1 MSELIKHECGVA
13 QVRLK
18 KPLEYFAEKYG
29 TPLYGYYKLFLL
41 MEKQRNRGQD
51 GAGVAAI
58 KFDMPPGQPYMFR
71 ERSVKTNALDKIF
84 KDTIKQ
90 YQKLQR
96 DGDILAD
103 YVPSI
108 KAKYDFC
115 AEYYMGHLRYGT
127 SGGYS
132 LSVCHPFFRRSSW
145 PTKNLMLAGNFNM
158 TNTEELNEGLIAMG
172 QHPIFATDTQALLE
186 KVGFHLD
193 EAHDNLY
200 RYLRD
205 EGHEAGEIS
214 ERILKEIDLVKVFR
228 KAAESWDGGYT
239 LIGAIGNGDNFI
251 LRDPR
256 GIRPAF
262 YFDDDEVF
270 AAASERAPLMT
281 IFNKSIEDIHEVP
294 PGHIIV
300 VKKSGETICEE
311 FTTPVPVA
319 DRVQCS
325 FERIYFSRGN
335 DADIYKERKAL
346 GAQLSNQVLTE
357 IDNDL
362 ENSVISFIPNTSEVG
377 YFGFLEQLRLER
389 RSRVKQE
396 ILDAQDKGELT
407 DDLLDDLVMRNWP
420 RGEKIAHKDQ
430 KLRTFISSEDS
441 RNEMASHVYDVTY
454 GIVEP
459 KDNLVCIDDS
469 IVRGTTLRKS
479 ILKILSSLNPKKIV
493 IASTAPQ
500 IRYPDCYGIDMSE
513 LGKFIAFEA
522 TTALLKEWGKADTLA
537 SVYRK
542 CMECLNSEEPCQI
555 NYVKE
560 VYAPFTDEQISRK
573 ISEIVYPKEMGWDG
587 EVVVIYQTVEG
598 LRKALPDHRGD
609 WYFTGNYPTPGGYR
623 VVNQAFV
630 NYYEKSTGRSY

>member
-58 KFDMPPGQPYMFR
+58 KFDMPAGEPYMFR
-71 ERSVKTNALDKIF
+71 ERSVKTNALDRIF
-84 KDTIKQ
+84 KDTLKQ
-90 YQKLQR
+90 YEKLQR
-96 DGDILAD
+96 NGDILPD

-108 KAKYDFC
+108 KSKYDFC

-158 TNTEELNEGLIAMG
+158 TNTKELNESLIAMG

-186 KVGFHLD
+186 KVGYHLD

-205 EGHEAGEIS
+205 EGHDAREIS
-214 ERILKEIDLVKVFR
+214 ERILGEIDLVKVFC
-228 KAAESWDGGYT
+228 KASKSWDGGYA

-251 LRDPR
+251 LRDPL
-256 GIRPAF
+256 GIRPVF
-262 YFDDDEVF
+262 YFEDDEVF
-270 AAASERAPLMT
+270 ASASERAPLMT
-281 IFNKSIEDIHEVP
+281 IFNKQIEDIEEVP

-300 VKKSGETICEE
+300 VKRSGELINEQFKE
-311 FTTPVPVA
+311 PNPE
-319 DRVQCS
+319 RKQCS

-346 GAQLSNQVLTE
+346 GAQLSEQVLKE
-357 IDNDL
+357 VGHDL
-362 ENSVISFIPNTSEVG
+362 ENTVVSFIPNTSEIG
-377 YFGFLEQLRLER
+377 YFGFLEKLRVDR
-389 RSRVKQE
+389 RNQVKDA
-396 ILDAQDKGELT
+396 ILDAQEKGELSEE
-407 DDLLDDLVMRNWP
+407 LLDDLIMKNWP

-430 KLRTFISSEDS
+430 KLRTFISTENS
-441 RNEMASHVYDVTY
+441 RNEMATHVYDVTY
-454 GIVEP
+454 GIIQ
-459 KDNLVCIDDS
+459 KTDNLVCIDDS

-479 ILKILSSLNPKKIV
+479 ILKILSSLNPKKII

-522 TTALLKEWGKADTLA
+522 AIALLHEVGKRDTLLE
-537 SVYRK
+537 VYRK
-542 CMECLNSEEPCQI
+542 CIDCLNSEESCGI

-560 VYAPFTDEQISRK
+560 IYAPFTAEQISKK
-573 ISEIVYPKEMGWDG
+573 IAEIVYPQDRGWSG
-587 EVVVIYQTVEG
+587 EVSVVYQSIEG

-609 WYFTGNYPTPGGYR
+609 WYFTGDYPTQGGYR

-630 NYYEKSTGRSY
+630 NYYKKSTGRSY

>member
-58 KFDMPPGQPYMFR
+58 KFDMPAGEPYMFR
-71 ERSVKTNALDKIF
+71 ERSVKTNALDRIF
-84 KDTIKQ
+84 KDTLKQ

-96 DGDILAD
+96 NGDILPD

-108 KAKYDFC
+108 KSKYDFC

-158 TNTEELNEGLIAMG
+158 TNTKELNESLIAMG

-186 KVGFHLD
+186 KVGYHLD

-205 EGHEAGEIS
+205 EGHDAREIS
-214 ERILKEIDLVKVFR
+214 ERILGEIDLVKVFR
-228 KAAESWDGGYT
+228 KASKSWDGGYA

-251 LRDPR
+251 LRDPL
-256 GIRPAF
+256 GIRPVF
-262 YFDDDEVF
+262 YFEDDEVF
-270 AAASERAPLMT
+270 ASASERAPLMT
-281 IFNKSIEDIHEVP
+281 IFNKQIEDIEEVP

-300 VKKSGETICEE
+300 VKRSGELINEQFKKPNPE
-311 FTTPVPVA
+311 
-319 DRVQCS
+319 RKQCS

-346 GAQLSNQVLTE
+346 GAQLSEQVLKE
-357 IDNDL
+357 VGHDL
-362 ENSVISFIPNTSEVG
+362 ENTVVSFIPNTSEIG
-377 YFGFLEQLRLER
+377 YFGFLEKLRVDR
-389 RSRVKQE
+389 RNQVKDA
-396 ILDAQDKGELT
+396 ILDAQEKGELSEE
-407 DDLLDDLVMRNWP
+407 LLDDLIMKNWP

-430 KLRTFISSEDS
+430 KLRTFISTENS
-441 RNEMASHVYDVTY
+441 RNEMATHVYDVTY
-454 GIVEP
+454 GIVQ
-459 KDNLVCIDDS
+459 KTDNLVCIDDS

-479 ILKILSSLNPKKIV
+479 ILKILSSLNPKKII

-522 TTALLKEWGKADTLA
+522 AIALLHEVGKRDTL
-537 SVYRK
+537 SEVYRK
-542 CMECLNSEEPCQI
+542 CIDCLNSEESCGI

-560 VYAPFTDEQISRK
+560 IYAPFTAEQISKK
-573 ISEIVYPKEMGWDG
+573 IAEIVYPQDRGWNG
-587 EVVVIYQTVEG
+587 EVSVVYQSIEG

-609 WYFTGNYPTPGGYR
+609 WYFTGDYPTQGGYR

-630 NYYEKSTGRSY
+630 NYYKKSTGRSY

>member
-58 KFDMPPGQPYMFR
+58 KFDMPAGEPYMFR
-71 ERSVKTNALDKIF
+71 ERSVKTNALDRIF
-84 KDTIKQ
+84 KDTLKQ

-96 DGDILAD
+96 NGDILPD

-108 KAKYDFC
+108 KSKYDFC

-158 TNTEELNEGLIAMG
+158 TNTKELNESLIAMG

-186 KVGFHLD
+186 KVGYHLD

-205 EGHEAGEIS
+205 EGHDAREIS
-214 ERILKEIDLVKVFR
+214 ERILGEIDLVKVFR
-228 KAAESWDGGYT
+228 KASKSWDGGYA

-251 LRDPR
+251 LRDPL
-256 GIRPAF
+256 GIRPVF
-262 YFDDDEVF
+262 YFEDDEVF
-270 AAASERAPLMT
+270 ASASERAPLMT
-281 IFNKSIEDIHEVP
+281 IFNKQIEDIEEVP

-300 VKKSGETICEE
+300 VKRSGELINEQFKKPNPE
-311 FTTPVPVA
+311 
-319 DRVQCS
+319 RKQCS

-346 GAQLSNQVLTE
+346 GAQLSEQVLQE
-357 IDNDL
+357 VGHDL
-362 ENSVISFIPNTSEVG
+362 ENTVVSFIPNTSEIG
-377 YFGFLEQLRLER
+377 YFGFLEKLRVDR
-389 RSRVKQE
+389 RNQVKDA
-396 ILDAQDKGELT
+396 ILDAQEKGELSEE
-407 DDLLDDLVMRNWP
+407 LLDDIIMKNWP

-430 KLRTFISSEDS
+430 KLRTFISTENS
-441 RNEMASHVYDVTY
+441 RNEMATHVYDVTY
-454 GIVEP
+454 GIVQ
-459 KDNLVCIDDS
+459 KTDNLVCIDDS

-479 ILKILSSLNPKKIV
+479 ILKILSSLNPKKII

-522 TTALLKEWGKADTLA
+522 AIALLNEVGKRDTL
-537 SVYRK
+537 SEVYRK
-542 CMECLNSEEPCQI
+542 CVDCLNSEESCGI
-555 NYVKE
+555 NHDKE
-560 VYAPFTDEQISRK
+560 IYAPFTAEQISKK
-573 ISEIVYPKEMGWDG
+573 IAEIVYPKDRGWNG
-587 EVVVIYQTVEG
+587 EVSVVYQSIEG

-609 WYFTGNYPTPGGYR
+609 WYFTGDYPTRGGYR

-630 NYYEKSTGRSY
+630 NFYKKSTGRSY

>member
-58 KFDMPPGQPYMFR
+58 KFDMPAGEPYMFR
-71 ERSVKTNALDKIF
+71 ERSVKTNALDRIF
-84 KDTIKQ
+84 KDTLKQ
-90 YQKLQR
+90 YHKLQR
-96 DGDILAD
+96 DGDILPD

-108 KAKYDFC
+108 KSKYDFC

-158 TNTEELNEGLIAMG
+158 TNTKELNESLISMG

-186 KVGFHLD
+186 KVGYHLD

-205 EGHEAGEIS
+205 EGHDAREIS
-214 ERILKEIDLVKVFR
+214 ERILGEIDLVKVFC
-228 KAAESWDGGYT
+228 KASKSWDGGYA

-251 LRDPR
+251 LRDPL
-256 GIRPAF
+256 GIRPVF
-262 YFDDDEVF
+262 YFEDDEVF
-270 AAASERAPLMT
+270 ASASERAPLMT
-281 IFNKSIEDIHEVP
+281 IFNKQIEDIEEVP

-300 VKKSGETICEE
+300 VKRSGELINEQFKE
-311 FTTPVPVA
+311 PNPE
-319 DRVQCS
+319 RKQCS

-346 GAQLSNQVLTE
+346 GAQLSEQVLKE
-357 IDNDL
+357 VGHDL
-362 ENSVISFIPNTSEVG
+362 ENTVVSFIPNTSEIG
-377 YFGFLEQLRLER
+377 YFGFLEKLRVDR
-389 RSRVKQE
+389 RNQVKDA
-396 ILDAQDKGELT
+396 ILDAQEKGELSEE
-407 DDLLDDLVMRNWP
+407 LLDALIMKNWP

-430 KLRTFISSEDS
+430 KLRTFISTENS
-441 RNEMASHVYDVTY
+441 RNEMATHVYDVTY
-454 GIVEP
+454 GIVQ
-459 KDNLVCIDDS
+459 KTDNLVCIDDS

-479 ILKILSSLNPKKIV
+479 ILKILSSLNPKKII

-522 TTALLKEWGKADTLA
+522 AIALLNEVGKRDTLLE
-537 SVYRK
+537 VYRK
-542 CMECLNSEEPCQI
+542 CIDCLKSEDSCGI

-560 VYAPFTDEQISRK
+560 IYAPFTAEQISKK
-573 ISEIVYPKEMGWDG
+573 IAEIVYPRDRGWNG
-587 EVVVIYQTVEG
+587 EVSVVYQSIEG

-609 WYFTGNYPTPGGYR
+609 WYFTGDYPTQGGYR

-630 NYYEKSTGRSY
+630 NYYKKSTGRSY

>member
-58 KFDMPPGQPYMFR
+58 KFDMPAGEPYMFR
-71 ERSVKTNALDKIF
+71 ERSVKTNALDRIF
-84 KDTIKQ
+84 KDTLKQ
-90 YQKLQR
+90 YEKLQR
-96 DGDILAD
+96 NGDILPD

-108 KAKYDFC
+108 KSKYDFC

-158 TNTEELNEGLIAMG
+158 TNTKELNESLIAMG

-186 KVGFHLD
+186 KVGYHLD

-205 EGHEAGEIS
+205 EGHDAREIS
-214 ERILKEIDLVKVFR
+214 ERILGEIDLVKVFC
-228 KAAESWDGGYT
+228 KASKSWDGGYA

-251 LRDPR
+251 LRDPL
-256 GIRPAF
+256 GIRPVF
-262 YFDDDEVF
+262 YFEDDEVF
-270 AAASERAPLMT
+270 ASASERAPLMT
-281 IFNKSIEDIHEVP
+281 IFNKQIEDIEEVP

-300 VKKSGETICEE
+300 VKRSGELINEQFKE
-311 FTTPVPVA
+311 PNPE
-319 DRVQCS
+319 RKQCS

-346 GAQLSNQVLTE
+346 GAQLSEQVLKE
-357 IDNDL
+357 VGHDL
-362 ENSVISFIPNTSEVG
+362 ENTVVSFIPNTSEIG
-377 YFGFLEQLRLER
+377 YFGFLEKLRVDR
-389 RSRVKQE
+389 RNQVKDA
-396 ILDAQDKGELT
+396 IIDAQEKGELSEE
-407 DDLLDDLVMRNWP
+407 LLDDLIMKNWP

-430 KLRTFISSEDS
+430 KLRTFISTENS
-441 RNEMASHVYDVTY
+441 RNEMATHVYDVTY
-454 GIVEP
+454 GIVQ
-459 KDNLVCIDDS
+459 KTDNLVCIDDS

-479 ILKILSSLNPKKIV
+479 ILKILSSLNPKKII

-522 TTALLKEWGKADTLA
+522 AIALLHEVGKRDTLLE
-537 SVYRK
+537 VYRK
-542 CMECLNSEEPCQI
+542 CIDCLNSEESCRI

-560 VYAPFTDEQISRK
+560 IYAPFTAEQISKK
-573 ISEIVYPKEMGWDG
+573 IAEIVYPQDRGWSG
-587 EVVVIYQTVEG
+587 EVVVVYQSIEG

-609 WYFTGNYPTPGGYR
+609 WYFTGDYPTQGGYR

-630 NYYEKSTGRSY
+630 NYYKKSTGRSY

>member
-58 KFDMPPGQPYMFR
+58 KFDMPAGEPYMFR
-71 ERSVKTNALDKIF
+71 ERSVKTNALDRIF
-84 KDTIKQ
+84 KDTLKQ

-96 DGDILAD
+96 NGDILPD

-108 KAKYDFC
+108 KSKYDFC

-158 TNTEELNEGLIAMG
+158 TNTKELNESLIAMG

-186 KVGFHLD
+186 KVGYHLD

-205 EGHEAGEIS
+205 EGHDAHEIS
-214 ERILKEIDLVKVFR
+214 ERILGEIDLVKVFC
-228 KAAESWDGGYT
+228 KASKSWDGGYA

-251 LRDPR
+251 LRDPL
-256 GIRPAF
+256 GIRPVF
-262 YFDDDEVF
+262 YFEDDEVF
-270 AAASERAPLMT
+270 ASASERAPLMT
-281 IFNKSIEDIHEVP
+281 IFNKQIEDIEEVP

-300 VKKSGETICEE
+300 VKRSGELINEQFKE
-311 FTTPVPVA
+311 PNPE
-319 DRVQCS
+319 RKQCS

-346 GAQLSNQVLTE
+346 GAQLSEQVLKE
-357 IDNDL
+357 VGHDL
-362 ENSVISFIPNTSEVG
+362 ENTVVSFIPNTSEIG
-377 YFGFLEQLRLER
+377 YFGFLEKLRVDR
-389 RSRVKQE
+389 RNQVKDA
-396 ILDAQDKGELT
+396 ILDAQEKGELS
-407 DDLLDDLVMRNWP
+407 DELLDDLIMKNWP

-430 KLRTFISSEDS
+430 KLRTFISTENS
-441 RNEMASHVYDVTY
+441 RNEMATHVYDVTY
-454 GIVEP
+454 GIIQ
-459 KDNLVCIDDS
+459 KTDNLVCIDDS

-479 ILKILSSLNPKKIV
+479 ILKILSSLNPKKII

-522 TTALLKEWGKADTLA
+522 AIALLHEVGKRDTLLE
-537 SVYRK
+537 VYRK
-542 CMECLNSEEPCQI
+542 CIDCLNSEESCGI

-560 VYAPFTDEQISRK
+560 IYAPFTAEQISKK
-573 ISEIVYPKEMGWDG
+573 IAEIVYPQDCGWNG
-587 EVVVIYQTVEG
+587 EVSVVYQSIEG

-609 WYFTGNYPTPGGYR
+609 WYFSGDYPTQGGYR

-630 NYYEKSTGRSY
+630 NYYKKSTGRSY

>member
-58 KFDMPPGQPYMFR
+58 KFDMPAGEPYMFR
-71 ERSVKTNALDKIF
+71 ERSVKTNALDRIF
-84 KDTIKQ
+84 KDTLKQ

-96 DGDILAD
+96 NGDILPD

-158 TNTEELNEGLIAMG
+158 TNTKELNEGLIAMG

-186 KVGFHLD
+186 KVGYHLD

-205 EGHEAGEIS
+205 EGHEASEIS
-214 ERILKEIDLVKVFR
+214 ERILEEIDLVKVFR
-228 KAAESWDGGYT
+228 KASKSWDGGYA

-251 LRDPR
+251 LRDPL
-256 GIRPAF
+256 GIRPVF
-262 YFDDDEVF
+262 YFEDDEVF
-270 AAASERAPLMT
+270 ASASERAPLMT
-281 IFNKSIEDIHEVP
+281 IFDKQIENIKEVP

-300 VKKSGETICEE
+300 VKRNGELILEQFKEPATE
-311 FTTPVPVA
+311 
-319 DRVQCS
+319 RKQCS

-346 GAQLSNQVLTE
+346 GAQLSEQVLKE
-357 IDNDL
+357 IGNDL
-362 ENSVISFIPNTSEVG
+362 ENTVVSFIPNTSEIG
-377 YFGFLEQLRLER
+377 YFGFLEKLRVDR
-389 RSRVKQE
+389 RNQVKDA
-396 ILDAQDKGELT
+396 ILDAQEKGELSEE
-407 DDLLDDLVMRNWP
+407 LLDDLIIKNWP

-430 KLRTFISSEDS
+430 KLRTFISTENS
-441 RNEMASHVYDVTY
+441 RNEMATHVYDVTY
-454 GIVEP
+454 GIVE
-459 KDNLVCIDDS
+459 KTDNLVCIDDS

-479 ILKILSSLNPKKIV
+479 ILKILSSLNPKKII

-522 TTALLKEWGKADTLA
+522 AIALLNEVGKRETL
-537 SVYRK
+537 SEVYRK
-542 CMECLNSEEPCQI
+542 CIDCLNSEESCGI

-560 VYAPFTDEQISRK
+560 IYAPFTAEQISKK
-573 ISEIVYPKEMGWDG
+573 ISEIVYPKDRGWDG
-587 EVVVIYQTVEG
+587 EVSIVYQSIEG

-609 WYFTGNYPTPGGYR
+609 WYFTGDYPTQGGYR

-630 NYYEKSTGRSY
+630 NYYKKSTGRSY

>member
-1 MSELIKHECGVA
+1 
-13 QVRLK
+13 
-18 KPLEYFAEKYG
+18 
-29 TPLYGYYKLFLL
+29 

-58 KFDMPPGQPYMFR
+58 KFDMPAGEPYMFR
-71 ERSVKTNALDKIF
+71 ERSVKTNALDRIF
-84 KDTIKQ
+84 KDTLKQ

-96 DGDILAD
+96 NGEILPD

-108 KAKYDFC
+108 KSKYDFC

-158 TNTEELNEGLIAMG
+158 TNTKELNESLISMG

-186 KVGFHLD
+186 KVGYHLD

-205 EGHEAGEIS
+205 EGHDAREIS
-214 ERILKEIDLVKVFR
+214 ERILGEIDLVKVFC
-228 KAAESWDGGYT
+228 KASKSWDGGYA

-251 LRDPR
+251 LRDPL
-256 GIRPAF
+256 GIRPVF
-262 YFDDDEVF
+262 YFEDDEVF
-270 AAASERAPLMT
+270 ASASERAPLMT
-281 IFNKSIEDIHEVP
+281 IFNKQIEDIEEVP

-300 VKKSGETICEE
+300 VKRSGELINEQFKE
-311 FTTPVPVA
+311 PNPE
-319 DRVQCS
+319 RKQCS

-346 GAQLSNQVLTE
+346 GAQLSEQVLKE
-357 IDNDL
+357 VGHDL
-362 ENSVISFIPNTSEVG
+362 ENTVVSFIPNTSEIG
-377 YFGFLEQLRLER
+377 YFGFLEKLRVDR
-389 RSRVKQE
+389 RNQVKDA
-396 ILDAQDKGELT
+396 ILDAQEKGELSEE
-407 DDLLDDLVMRNWP
+407 LLDDLIMKNWP

-430 KLRTFISSEDS
+430 KLRTFISTENS
-441 RNEMASHVYDVTY
+441 RNEMAAHVYDVTY
-454 GIVEP
+454 GIVQ
-459 KDNLVCIDDS
+459 KADNLVCIDDS

-479 ILKILSSLNPKKIV
+479 ILKILSSLNPKKII

-522 TTALLKEWGKADTLA
+522 AIALLHEVGKRDTLLE
-537 SVYRK
+537 VYRK
-542 CMECLNSEEPCQI
+542 CIDCLKSEDSCGI

-560 VYAPFTDEQISRK
+560 IYAPFTAEQISKK
-573 ISEIVYPKEMGWDG
+573 IAEIVYPRDRGWNG
-587 EVVVIYQTVEG
+587 EVSVVYQSIEG

-609 WYFTGNYPTPGGYR
+609 WYFTGDYPTQGGYR

-630 NYYEKSTGRSY
+630 NYYKKSTGRSY

>member
-58 KFDMPPGQPYMFR
+58 KFDMPAGEPYMFR
-71 ERSVKTNALDKIF
+71 ERSVKSNALDRIF
-84 KDTIKQ
+84 KDTLKQ

-96 DGDILAD
+96 NGDILPD

-158 TNTEELNEGLIAMG
+158 TNTTELNESLIAMG

-186 KVGFHLD
+186 KVGYHLD

-205 EGHEAGEIS
+205 EGHEASEIS
-214 ERILKEIDLVKVFR
+214 ERILEEIDLVKVFR
-228 KAAESWDGGYT
+228 KAAESWDGGYA

-251 LRDPR
+251 LRDPL
-256 GIRPAF
+256 GIRPVF
-262 YFDDDEVF
+262 YFEDDEVF
-270 AAASERAPLMT
+270 ASASERAPLMT
-281 IFNKSIEDIHEVP
+281 IFNKQIEDIKEVP

-300 VKKSGETICEE
+300 IKKSGKLICEQFRE
-311 FTTPVPVA
+311 PAPE
-319 DRVQCS
+319 RKQCS

-346 GAQLSNQVLTE
+346 GAQLSEQVLKE
-357 IDNDL
+357 VGHDL
-362 ENSVISFIPNTSEVG
+362 ENTVVSFIPNTSEIG
-377 YFGFLEQLRLER
+377 YFGFLEKLRIDRRNQVKEAILEA
-389 RSRVKQE
+389 QE
-396 ILDAQDKGELT
+396 NGELSEE
-407 DDLLDDLVMRNWP
+407 LLDDLIMKNWP

-430 KLRTFISSEDS
+430 KLRTFISTENS
-441 RNEMASHVYDVTY
+441 RNEMATHVYDVTY
-454 GIVEP
+454 GIVQP
-459 KDNLVCIDDS
+459 ADNLVCIDDS

-479 ILKILSSLNPKKIV
+479 ILKILSSLNPKKII

-522 TTALLKEWGKADTLA
+522 AIALLKDVGKHDTLA
-537 SVYRK
+537 EVYRK
-542 CMECLNSEEPCQI
+542 CVDCLNSEESCGI

-560 VYAPFTDEQISRK
+560 IYAPFTAEQISRK
-573 ISEIVYPKEMGWDG
+573 ISEIVYPKDRGWEG
-587 EVVVIYQTVEG
+587 EVSVVYQTIEG
-598 LRKALPDHRGD
+598 LRKALPDHQGD
-609 WYFTGNYPTPGGYR
+609 WYFTGDYPTQGGYR

-630 NYYEKSTGRSY
+630 NYYKKSTGRSY

>member
-58 KFDMPPGQPYMFR
+58 KFDMPAGEPYMFR
-71 ERSVKTNALDKIF
+71 ERSVKTNALDRIF
-84 KDTIKQ
+84 KDTLKQ
-90 YQKLQR
+90 YEKLQR
-96 DGDILAD
+96 NGDILPD

-108 KAKYDFC
+108 KSKYDFC

-158 TNTEELNEGLIAMG
+158 TNTKELNESLIAMG

-186 KVGFHLD
+186 KVGYHLD

-205 EGHEAGEIS
+205 EGHDAREIS
-214 ERILKEIDLVKVFR
+214 ERILGEIDLVKVFC
-228 KAAESWDGGYT
+228 KASKSWDGGYA

-251 LRDPR
+251 LRDPL
-256 GIRPAF
+256 GIRPVF
-262 YFDDDEVF
+262 YFEDDEVF
-270 AAASERAPLMT
+270 ASASERAPLMT
-281 IFNKSIEDIHEVP
+281 IFNKQIEDIEEVP

-300 VKKSGETICEE
+300 VKRSGELINEQFKE
-311 FTTPVPVA
+311 PNPE
-319 DRVQCS
+319 RKQCS

-346 GAQLSNQVLTE
+346 GAQLSEQVLKE
-357 IDNDL
+357 VGHDL
-362 ENSVISFIPNTSEVG
+362 ENTVVSFIPNTSEIG
-377 YFGFLEQLRLER
+377 YFGFLEKLRVDR
-389 RSRVKQE
+389 RNQVKDA
-396 ILDAQDKGELT
+396 ILDAQEKGELSEE
-407 DDLLDDLVMRNWP
+407 LLDDLIMKNWP

-430 KLRTFISSEDS
+430 KLRTFISTENS
-441 RNEMASHVYDVTY
+441 RNEMAAHVYDVTY
-454 GIVEP
+454 GIVQ
-459 KDNLVCIDDS
+459 KADNLVCIDDS

-479 ILKILSSLNPKKIV
+479 ILKILSSLNPKKII

-522 TTALLKEWGKADTLA
+522 AIALLHEVGKRETLLE
-537 SVYRK
+537 VYRK
-542 CMECLNSEEPCQI
+542 CIDCLKSEDSCEI

-560 VYAPFTDEQISRK
+560 IYAPFTAEQISKK
-573 ISEIVYPKEMGWDG
+573 IAEIVYPRDRGWNG
-587 EVVVIYQTVEG
+587 EVSVVYQSIEG

-609 WYFTGNYPTPGGYR
+609 WYFTGDYPTQGGYR

-630 NYYEKSTGRSY
+630 NYYKKSTGRSY

>member
-58 KFDMPPGQPYMFR
+58 KFDMPAGEPYMFR
-71 ERSVKTNALDKIF
+71 ERSVKTNALDRIF
-84 KDTIKQ
+84 KDTLKQ
-90 YQKLQR
+90 YHKLQR
-96 DGDILAD
+96 DGDILPD

-108 KAKYDFC
+108 KSKYDFC

-158 TNTEELNEGLIAMG
+158 TNTKELNESLISMG

-186 KVGFHLD
+186 KVGYHLD

-205 EGHEAGEIS
+205 EGHDAREIS
-214 ERILKEIDLVKVFR
+214 ERILGEIDLVKVFC
-228 KAAESWDGGYT
+228 KASKSWDGGYA

-251 LRDPR
+251 LRDPL
-256 GIRPAF
+256 GIRPVF
-262 YFDDDEVF
+262 YFEDDEVF
-270 AAASERAPLMT
+270 ASASERAPLMT
-281 IFNKSIEDIHEVP
+281 IFNKQIEDIKEVP

-300 VKKSGETICEE
+300 VKRSGELINEQFKE
-311 FTTPVPVA
+311 PNP
-319 DRVQCS
+319 DRKQCS

-346 GAQLSNQVLTE
+346 GAQLSEQVLKE
-357 IDNDL
+357 VGHDL
-362 ENSVISFIPNTSEVG
+362 ENTVVSFIPNTSEIG
-377 YFGFLEQLRLER
+377 YFGFLEKLRVDR
-389 RSRVKQE
+389 RNQVKDA
-396 ILDAQDKGELT
+396 ILDAQEKGELSEE
-407 DDLLDDLVMRNWP
+407 LLDDLIMKNWP

-430 KLRTFISSEDS
+430 KLRTFISTENS
-441 RNEMASHVYDVTY
+441 RNEMAAHVYDVTY
-454 GIVEP
+454 GIVQ
-459 KDNLVCIDDS
+459 KADNLVCIDDS

-479 ILKILSSLNPKKIV
+479 ILKILSSLNPKKII

-522 TTALLKEWGKADTLA
+522 AIALLNEVGKRDTLLE
-537 SVYRK
+537 VYRK
-542 CMECLNSEEPCQI
+542 CIDCLKSEDSCGI

-560 VYAPFTDEQISRK
+560 IYAPFTAEQISKK
-573 ISEIVYPKEMGWDG
+573 IAEIVYPRDRGWNG
-587 EVVVIYQTVEG
+587 EVSVVYQSIEG

-609 WYFTGNYPTPGGYR
+609 WYFTGDYPTQGGYR

-630 NYYEKSTGRSY
+630 NYYKKSTGRSY

>member
-58 KFDMPPGQPYMFR
+58 KFDMPAGEPYMFR
-71 ERSVKTNALDKIF
+71 ERSVKTNALDRIF
-84 KDTIKQ
+84 KDTLKQ
-90 YQKLQR
+90 YEKLQR
-96 DGDILAD
+96 NGDILPD

-108 KAKYDFC
+108 KSKYDFC

-158 TNTEELNEGLIAMG
+158 TNTKELNESLISMG

-186 KVGFHLD
+186 KVGYHLD

-205 EGHEAGEIS
+205 EGHDAREIS
-214 ERILKEIDLVKVFR
+214 ERILGEIDLVKVFC
-228 KAAESWDGGYT
+228 KASKSWDGGYA

-251 LRDPR
+251 LRDPL
-256 GIRPAF
+256 GIRPVF
-262 YFDDDEVF
+262 YFEDDEVF
-270 AAASERAPLMT
+270 ASASERAPLMT
-281 IFNKSIEDIHEVP
+281 IFNKQIEDIEEVP

-300 VKKSGETICEE
+300 VKRSGELINEQFKE
-311 FTTPVPVA
+311 PNPE
-319 DRVQCS
+319 RKQCS

-346 GAQLSNQVLTE
+346 GAQLSEQVLKE
-357 IDNDL
+357 VGHDL
-362 ENSVISFIPNTSEVG
+362 ENTVVSFIPNTSEIG
-377 YFGFLEQLRLER
+377 YFGFLEKLRVDR
-389 RSRVKQE
+389 RNQVKDA
-396 ILDAQDKGELT
+396 ILDAQEKGELSEE
-407 DDLLDDLVMRNWP
+407 LLDALIMKNWP

-430 KLRTFISSEDS
+430 KLRTFISTENS
-441 RNEMASHVYDVTY
+441 RNEMAAHVYDVTY
-454 GIVEP
+454 GIVQ
-459 KDNLVCIDDS
+459 KTDNLVCIDDS

-479 ILKILSSLNPKKIV
+479 ILKILSSLNPKKII

-522 TTALLKEWGKADTLA
+522 AIALLHEVGKRDTLLE
-537 SVYRK
+537 VYRK
-542 CMECLNSEEPCQI
+542 CIDCLNSEESCRI

-560 VYAPFTDEQISRK
+560 IYAPFTAEEISKK
-573 ISEIVYPKEMGWDG
+573 IAEIVYPQDRGWSG
-587 EVVVIYQTVEG
+587 EVSVVYQSIEG

-609 WYFTGNYPTPGGYR
+609 WYFSGDYPTQGGYR

-630 NYYEKSTGRSY
+630 NYYKKSTGRSY

>member
-58 KFDMPPGQPYMFR
+58 KFDMPAGEPYMFR
-71 ERSVKTNALDKIF
+71 ERSVKTNALDRIF
-84 KDTIKQ
+84 KDTLKQ
-90 YQKLQR
+90 YHKLQR
-96 DGDILAD
+96 DGDILPD

-108 KAKYDFC
+108 KSKYDFC

-158 TNTEELNEGLIAMG
+158 TNTKELNESLISMG

-186 KVGFHLD
+186 KVGYHLD

-205 EGHEAGEIS
+205 EGHDAREIS
-214 ERILKEIDLVKVFR
+214 ERILGEIDLVKVFC
-228 KAAESWDGGYT
+228 KASKSWDGGYA

-251 LRDPR
+251 LRDPL
-256 GIRPAF
+256 GIRPVF
-262 YFDDDEVF
+262 YFEDDEVF
-270 AAASERAPLMT
+270 ASASERAPLMT
-281 IFNKSIEDIHEVP
+281 IFNKQIEDIKEVP

-300 VKKSGETICEE
+300 VKRSGELINEQFKE
-311 FTTPVPVA
+311 PNP
-319 DRVQCS
+319 DRKQCS

-346 GAQLSNQVLTE
+346 GAQLSEQVLKE
-357 IDNDL
+357 VGHDL
-362 ENSVISFIPNTSEVG
+362 ENTVVSFIPNTSEIG
-377 YFGFLEQLRLER
+377 YFGFLEKLRVDR
-389 RSRVKQE
+389 RNQVKDA
-396 ILDAQDKGELT
+396 ILDAQEKGELSEE
-407 DDLLDDLVMRNWP
+407 LLDDLIMKNWP

-430 KLRTFISSEDS
+430 KLRTFISTENS
-441 RNEMASHVYDVTY
+441 RNEMAAHVYDVTY
-454 GIVEP
+454 GIVQ
-459 KDNLVCIDDS
+459 KADNLVCIDDS

-479 ILKILSSLNPKKIV
+479 ILKILSSLNPKKII

-522 TTALLKEWGKADTLA
+522 AIALLHEVGKRDTLLE
-537 SVYRK
+537 VYRK
-542 CMECLNSEEPCQI
+542 CIDCLKSEDSCGI

-560 VYAPFTDEQISRK
+560 IYAPFTAEQISKK
-573 ISEIVYPKEMGWDG
+573 IAEIVYPRDRGWNG
-587 EVVVIYQTVEG
+587 EVSVVYQSIEG

-609 WYFTGNYPTPGGYR
+609 WYFTGDYPTQGGYR

-630 NYYEKSTGRSY
+630 NYYKKSTGRSY

>member
-1 MSELIKHECGVA
+1 MSDAIKHECGIA

-29 TPLYGYYKLFLL
+29 SPLYGFYKLFLL

-58 KFDMPPGQPYMFR
+58 KFDMPAGEPYMFR
-71 ERSVKTNALDKIF
+71 ERSVKSNALDRIF
-84 KDTIKQ
+84 KGTLKQ
-90 YQKLQR
+90 YSKLIR
-96 DGDILAD
+96 DRDILPD

-108 KAKYDFC
+108 KAKFDFC
-115 AEYYMGHLRYGT
+115 AELYMGHLRYGT

-145 PTKNLMLAGNFNM
+145 PTKNLILAGNFNM
-158 TNTEELNEGLIAMG
+158 TNTHELNESLIAIG

-205 EGHEAGEIS
+205 EGSSSDEIS
-214 ERILKEIDLVKVFR
+214 QRILTEIDLVKVFR
-228 KAAESWDGGYT
+228 RAAELWDGGYA
-239 LIGAIGNGDNFI
+239 LIGAIGNGDSFI
-251 LRDPR
+251 LRDPK
-256 GIRPAF
+256 GIRPA
-262 YFDDDEVF
+262 YFFEDDEVF

-281 IFNKSIEDIHEVP
+281 IFDKRFEDVQEVP
-294 PGHIIV
+294 PGQIIV
-300 VKKSGETICEE
+300 VKKGGKVIRDSFREASPEQ
-311 FTTPVPVA
+311 A
-319 DRVQCS
+319 QCS

-335 DADIYKERKAL
+335 DAEIYKERKAL
-346 GAQLSNQVLTE
+346 GAGLCEQIMAS
-357 IDNDL
+357 IDSDL
-362 ENSVISFIPNTSEVG
+362 ENTVFSFVPNTSEVG
-377 YFGFLEQLRLER
+377 YFGVLEELRKMR
-389 RSRVKQE
+389 RREVRQE
-396 ILDAQDKGELT
+396 IMKAAQDGTLDEDKIDELI
-407 DDLLDDLVMRNWP
+407 MKNWP

-441 RNEMASHVYDVTY
+441 RNELASHVYDVTY

-459 KDNLVCIDDS
+459 KDNLVCVDDS

-479 ILKILSSLNPKKIV
+479 VLKILSSLNPKKIV

-522 TTALLKEWGKADTLA
+522 AILLLKERGKSEVVSD
-537 SVYRK
+537 VYRK
-542 CMECLNSEEPCQI
+542 CLAAVKGELPATV
-555 NYVKE
+555 NYVQE
-560 VYAPFTDEQISRK
+560 IYASFTQEEISAK
-573 ISEIVYPKEMGWDG
+573 ISELVTPKDVDWDG
-587 EVVVIYQTVEG
+587 EIQVIFQTVDN
-598 LRKALPDHRGD
+598 LRRALPGHNGD
-609 WYFTGNYPTPGGYR
+609 WYFTGNYPTPGGFK
-623 VVNQAFV
+623 VVNKAFI
-630 NYYEKSTGRSY
+630 NYYEKAKGRSY

>member
-58 KFDMPPGQPYMFR
+58 KFDMPAGEPYMFR
-71 ERSVKTNALDKIF
+71 ERSVKTNALDRIF
-84 KDTIKQ
+84 KDTLKQ
-90 YQKLQR
+90 YHKLQR
-96 DGDILAD
+96 DGDILPD

-108 KAKYDFC
+108 KSKYDFC

-158 TNTEELNEGLIAMG
+158 TNTKELNESLISMG

-186 KVGFHLD
+186 KVGYHLD

-205 EGHEAGEIS
+205 EGHDAREIS
-214 ERILKEIDLVKVFR
+214 ERILGEIDLVKVFC
-228 KAAESWDGGYT
+228 KASKSWDGGYA

-251 LRDPR
+251 LRDPL
-256 GIRPAF
+256 GIRPVF
-262 YFDDDEVF
+262 YFEDDEVF
-270 AAASERAPLMT
+270 ASASERAPLMT
-281 IFNKSIEDIHEVP
+281 IFNKQIEDIEEVP

-300 VKKSGETICEE
+300 VKRSGELINEQFKE
-311 FTTPVPVA
+311 PNPE
-319 DRVQCS
+319 RKQCS

-346 GAQLSNQVLTE
+346 GAQLSEQVLKE
-357 IDNDL
+357 VGHDL
-362 ENSVISFIPNTSEVG
+362 ENTVVSFIPNTSEIG
-377 YFGFLEQLRLER
+377 YFGFLEKLRVDR
-389 RSRVKQE
+389 RNQVKDA
-396 ILDAQDKGELT
+396 ILDAQEKGELSEE
-407 DDLLDDLVMRNWP
+407 LLDDLIMKNWP

-430 KLRTFISSEDS
+430 KLRTFISTENS
-441 RNEMASHVYDVTY
+441 RNEMATHVYDVTY
-454 GIVEP
+454 GIVQ
-459 KDNLVCIDDS
+459 KTDNLVCIDDS

-479 ILKILSSLNPKKIV
+479 ILKILSSLNPKKII

-522 TTALLKEWGKADTLA
+522 AIALLHEVGKRDTLLE
-537 SVYRK
+537 VYRK
-542 CMECLNSEEPCQI
+542 CIDCLNSEESCRI

-560 VYAPFTDEQISRK
+560 IYAPFTAEQISKK
-573 ISEIVYPKEMGWDG
+573 IAEIVYPQDRGWSG
-587 EVVVIYQTVEG
+587 EVVVVYQSIEG

-609 WYFTGNYPTPGGYR
+609 WYFTGDYPTQGGYR

-630 NYYEKSTGRSY
+630 NYYKKSTGRSY

>member
-58 KFDMPPGQPYMFR
+58 KFDMPAGEPYMFR
-71 ERSVKTNALDKIF
+71 ERSVKTNALDRIF
-84 KDTIKQ
+84 KDTLKQ

-96 DGDILAD
+96 NGDILPD

-108 KAKYDFC
+108 KSKYDFC

-158 TNTEELNEGLIAMG
+158 TNTKELNESLIAMG

-186 KVGFHLD
+186 KVGYHLD

-205 EGHEAGEIS
+205 EGHDAREIS
-214 ERILKEIDLVKVFR
+214 ERILGEIDLVKVFC
-228 KAAESWDGGYT
+228 KASKSWDGGYA

-251 LRDPR
+251 LRDPL
-256 GIRPAF
+256 GIRPVF
-262 YFDDDEVF
+262 YFEDDEVF
-270 AAASERAPLMT
+270 ASASERAPLMT
-281 IFNKSIEDIHEVP
+281 IFNKQIEDIEEVP

-300 VKKSGETICEE
+300 VKRSGELINEQFKE
-311 FTTPVPVA
+311 PNPE
-319 DRVQCS
+319 RKQCS

-346 GAQLSNQVLTE
+346 GAQLSEQVLKE
-357 IDNDL
+357 VGHDL
-362 ENSVISFIPNTSEVG
+362 EKTVVSFIPNTSEIG
-377 YFGFLEQLRLER
+377 YFGFLEKLRVDR
-389 RSRVKQE
+389 RNQVKDA
-396 ILDAQDKGELT
+396 ILDAQEKGELS
-407 DDLLDDLVMRNWP
+407 DELLDDLIMKNWP

-430 KLRTFISSEDS
+430 KLRTFISTENS
-441 RNEMASHVYDVTY
+441 RNEMATHVYDVTY
-454 GIVEP
+454 GIIQ
-459 KDNLVCIDDS
+459 KTDNLVCIDDS

-479 ILKILSSLNPKKIV
+479 ILKILSSLNPKKII

-522 TTALLKEWGKADTLA
+522 AIALLHEVGKRDTLLE
-537 SVYRK
+537 VYRK
-542 CMECLNSEEPCQI
+542 CIDCLNSEESCGI

-560 VYAPFTDEQISRK
+560 IYAPFTAEQISKK
-573 ISEIVYPKEMGWDG
+573 IAEIVYPQDCGWNG
-587 EVVVIYQTVEG
+587 EVSVVYQSIEG

-609 WYFTGNYPTPGGYR
+609 WYFSGDYPTQGGYR

-630 NYYEKSTGRSY
+630 NYYKKSTGRSY

>member
-58 KFDMPPGQPYMFR
+58 KFDMPAGEPYMFR
-71 ERSVKTNALDKIF
+71 ERSVKTNALDRIF
-84 KDTIKQ
+84 KDTLKQ

-96 DGDILAD
+96 NGEILPD

-108 KAKYDFC
+108 KSKYDFC

-158 TNTEELNEGLIAMG
+158 TNTKELNESLISMG

-186 KVGFHLD
+186 KVGYHLD

-205 EGHEAGEIS
+205 EGHDAREIS
-214 ERILKEIDLVKVFR
+214 ERILGEIDLVKVFC
-228 KAAESWDGGYT
+228 KASKSWDGGYA

-251 LRDPR
+251 LRDPL
-256 GIRPAF
+256 GIRPVF
-262 YFDDDEVF
+262 YFEDDEVF
-270 AAASERAPLMT
+270 ASASERAPLMT
-281 IFNKSIEDIHEVP
+281 IFNKQIEDIEEVP

-300 VKKSGETICEE
+300 VKRSGELINEQFKE
-311 FTTPVPVA
+311 PNPE
-319 DRVQCS
+319 RKQCS

-346 GAQLSNQVLTE
+346 GAQLSEQVLKE
-357 IDNDL
+357 VGHDL
-362 ENSVISFIPNTSEVG
+362 ENTVVSFIPNTSEIG
-377 YFGFLEQLRLER
+377 YFGFLEKLRVDR
-389 RSRVKQE
+389 RNQVKDA
-396 ILDAQDKGELT
+396 ILDAQEKGELSEE
-407 DDLLDDLVMRNWP
+407 LLDDLIMKNWP

-430 KLRTFISSEDS
+430 KLRTFISTENS
-441 RNEMASHVYDVTY
+441 RNEMATHVYDVTY
-454 GIVEP
+454 GIVQ
-459 KDNLVCIDDS
+459 KADNLVCIDDS

-479 ILKILSSLNPKKIV
+479 ILKILSSLNPKKII

-522 TTALLKEWGKADTLA
+522 AIALLHEVGKRDTLLE
-537 SVYRK
+537 VYRK
-542 CMECLNSEEPCQI
+542 CIDCLNSEESCRI

-560 VYAPFTDEQISRK
+560 IYAPFTAEQISKK
-573 ISEIVYPKEMGWDG
+573 IAEIVYPRDRGWNG
-587 EVVVIYQTVEG
+587 EVSVVYQSIEG

-609 WYFTGNYPTPGGYR
+609 WYFTGDYPTQGGYR

-630 NYYEKSTGRSY
+630 NYYKKSTGRSY

>member
-58 KFDMPPGQPYMFR
+58 KFDMPAGEPYMFR
-71 ERSVKTNALDKIF
+71 ERSVKTNALDRIF
-84 KDTIKQ
+84 KDTLKQ
-90 YQKLQR
+90 YHKLQR
-96 DGDILAD
+96 NGDILPD

-108 KAKYDFC
+108 KSKYDFC

-132 LSVCHPFFRRSSW
+132 LSVCHPFYRRSSW

-158 TNTEELNEGLIAMG
+158 TNTKELNESLISMG

-186 KVGFHLD
+186 KVGYHLD

-205 EGHEAGEIS
+205 EGHEAREIS
-214 ERILKEIDLVKVFR
+214 QRILGEIDLVKVFR
-228 KAAESWDGGYT
+228 KASKSWDGGYA

-251 LRDPR
+251 LRDPL
-256 GIRPAF
+256 GIRPVF
-262 YFDDDEVF
+262 YFEDDEVF
-270 AAASERAPLMT
+270 ASASERAPLMT
-281 IFNKSIEDIHEVP
+281 IFNKQIEDIEEVP

-300 VKKSGETICEE
+300 VKRSGELINEQFKE
-311 FTTPVPVA
+311 PNPE
-319 DRVQCS
+319 RKQCS

-346 GAQLSNQVLTE
+346 GAQLSEQVLKE
-357 IDNDL
+357 VGYDL
-362 ENSVISFIPNTSEVG
+362 ENTVVSFIPNTSEIG
-377 YFGFLEQLRLER
+377 YFGFLEKLRVDR
-389 RSRVKQE
+389 RNQVKDA
-396 ILDAQDKGELT
+396 ILDAQEKGELSEELLE
-407 DDLLDDLVMRNWP
+407 DLIMKNWP

-430 KLRTFISSEDS
+430 KLRTFISTENS
-441 RNEMASHVYDVTY
+441 RNEMAAHVYDVTY
-454 GIVEP
+454 GIVQ
-459 KDNLVCIDDS
+459 KADNLVCIDDS

-479 ILKILSSLNPKKIV
+479 ILKILSSLNPKKII

-522 TTALLKEWGKADTLA
+522 AIALLHEVGKRDTLLE
-537 SVYRK
+537 VYRK
-542 CMECLNSEEPCQI
+542 CIDCLKSEDSCGI

-560 VYAPFTDEQISRK
+560 IYAPFTAEQISKK
-573 ISEIVYPKEMGWDG
+573 IAEIVYPQDGGWNG
-587 EVVVIYQTVEG
+587 EVSVVYQSIEG

-609 WYFTGNYPTPGGYR
+609 WYFTGDYPTQGGYR

-630 NYYEKSTGRSY
+630 NYYKKSTGRSY

>member
-58 KFDMPPGQPYMFR
+58 KFDMPAGEPYMFR
-71 ERSVKTNALDKIF
+71 ERSVKTNALDRIF
-84 KDTIKQ
+84 KDTLKQ
-90 YQKLQR
+90 YHKLQR
-96 DGDILAD
+96 DGDILPD

-108 KAKYDFC
+108 KSKYDFC

-158 TNTEELNEGLIAMG
+158 TNTKELNESLISMG

-186 KVGFHLD
+186 KVGYHLD

-205 EGHEAGEIS
+205 EGHDAREIS
-214 ERILKEIDLVKVFR
+214 ERILGEIDLVKVFC
-228 KAAESWDGGYT
+228 KASKSWDGGYA

-251 LRDPR
+251 LRDPL
-256 GIRPAF
+256 GIRPVF
-262 YFDDDEVF
+262 YFEDDEVF
-270 AAASERAPLMT
+270 ASASERAPLMT
-281 IFNKSIEDIHEVP
+281 IFNKQIEDIKEVP

-300 VKKSGETICEE
+300 VKRSGELINEQFKE
-311 FTTPVPVA
+311 PNPE
-319 DRVQCS
+319 RKQCS

-346 GAQLSNQVLTE
+346 GAQLSEQVLKE
-357 IDNDL
+357 VGHDL
-362 ENSVISFIPNTSEVG
+362 ENTVVSFIPNTSEIG
-377 YFGFLEQLRLER
+377 YFGFLEKLRVDR
-389 RSRVKQE
+389 RNQVKDA
-396 ILDAQDKGELT
+396 ILDAQEKGELSEE
-407 DDLLDDLVMRNWP
+407 LLDDLIMKNWP

-430 KLRTFISSEDS
+430 KLRTFISTENS
-441 RNEMASHVYDVTY
+441 RNEMAAHVYDVTY
-454 GIVEP
+454 GIVQ
-459 KDNLVCIDDS
+459 KADNLVCIDDS

-479 ILKILSSLNPKKIV
+479 ILKILSSLNPKKII

-522 TTALLKEWGKADTLA
+522 AIALLNEVGKRDTLLE
-537 SVYRK
+537 VYRK
-542 CMECLNSEEPCQI
+542 CIDCLKSEDSCGI

-560 VYAPFTDEQISRK
+560 IYAPFTAEQISKK
-573 ISEIVYPKEMGWDG
+573 IAEIVYPRDRGWNG
-587 EVVVIYQTVEG
+587 EVSVVYQSIEG

-609 WYFTGNYPTPGGYR
+609 WYFTGDYPTQGGYR

-630 NYYEKSTGRSY
+630 NYYKKSTGRSY

>member
-58 KFDMPPGQPYMFR
+58 KFNMPAGEPYMFR
-71 ERSVKTNALDKIF
+71 ERSVKTNALDRIF
-84 KDTIKQ
+84 KDTLKQ

-96 DGDILAD
+96 NGDILPD

-108 KAKYDFC
+108 KSKYDFC

-158 TNTEELNEGLIAMG
+158 TNTKELNESLISMG

-186 KVGFHLD
+186 KVGYHLD

-205 EGHEAGEIS
+205 EGHDAREIS
-214 ERILKEIDLVKVFR
+214 ERILGEIDLVKVFC
-228 KAAESWDGGYT
+228 KASKSWDGGYA

-251 LRDPR
+251 LRDPL
-256 GIRPAF
+256 GIRPVF
-262 YFDDDEVF
+262 YFEDDEVF
-270 AAASERAPLMT
+270 ASASERAPLMT
-281 IFNKSIEDIHEVP
+281 IFNKQIGDIKEVP

-300 VKKSGETICEE
+300 VKRSGELINEQFKE
-311 FTTPVPVA
+311 PNPE
-319 DRVQCS
+319 RKQCS

-346 GAQLSNQVLTE
+346 GAQLSEQVLKE
-357 IDNDL
+357 VGHDL
-362 ENSVISFIPNTSEVG
+362 ENTVVSFIPNTSEIG
-377 YFGFLEQLRLER
+377 YFGFLEKLRVDR
-389 RSRVKQE
+389 RNQVKDA
-396 ILDAQDKGELT
+396 ILDAQEKGELSEE
-407 DDLLDDLVMRNWP
+407 LLDDLIMKNWP

-430 KLRTFISSEDS
+430 KLRTFISTENS
-441 RNEMASHVYDVTY
+441 RNEMATHVYDVTY
-454 GIVEP
+454 GIVQRA
-459 KDNLVCIDDS
+459 DNLVCIDDS

-500 IRYPDCYGIDMSE
+500 VRYPDCYGIDMSE

-522 TTALLKEWGKADTLA
+522 AIALLHEVGKRDTLLE
-537 SVYRK
+537 VYRK
-542 CMECLNSEEPCQI
+542 CIDCLKSEDSCGI

-560 VYAPFTDEQISRK
+560 IYAPFTAEQISRK
-573 ISEIVYPKEMGWDG
+573 IAEIVYPRDRKWNG
-587 EVVVIYQTVEG
+587 EVSVVYQSIGG

-609 WYFTGNYPTPGGYR
+609 WYFTGDYPTQGGYR

-630 NYYEKSTGRSY
+630 NYYKKSTGRSY

>member
-58 KFDMPPGQPYMFR
+58 KFDMPAGEPYMFR
-71 ERSVKTNALDKIF
+71 ERSVKTNALDRIF
-84 KDTIKQ
+84 KDTLKQ
-90 YQKLQR
+90 YHKLQR
-96 DGDILAD
+96 DGDILPD

-108 KAKYDFC
+108 KSKYDFC

-158 TNTEELNEGLIAMG
+158 TNTKELNESLIAMG

-186 KVGFHLD
+186 KVGYHLD

-205 EGHEAGEIS
+205 EGHDAREIS
-214 ERILKEIDLVKVFR
+214 ERILGEIDLVKVFC
-228 KAAESWDGGYT
+228 KASKSWDGGYA

-251 LRDPR
+251 LRDPL
-256 GIRPAF
+256 GIRPVF
-262 YFDDDEVF
+262 YFEDDEVF
-270 AAASERAPLMT
+270 ASASERAPLMT
-281 IFNKSIEDIHEVP
+281 IFNKQIEDIEEVP

-300 VKKSGETICEE
+300 VKRSGELINEQFKE
-311 FTTPVPVA
+311 PNSE
-319 DRVQCS
+319 RKQCS

-346 GAQLSNQVLTE
+346 GAQLSEQVLE
-357 IDNDL
+357 EVGHDL
-362 ENSVISFIPNTSEVG
+362 ENTVVSFIPNTSEIG
-377 YFGFLEQLRLER
+377 YFGFLEKLRVDR
-389 RSRVKQE
+389 RNQVKDA
-396 ILDAQDKGELT
+396 ILDAQEKGELSEE
-407 DDLLDDLVMRNWP
+407 LLDALIMKNWP

-430 KLRTFISSEDS
+430 KLRTFISTENS
-441 RNEMASHVYDVTY
+441 RNEMAAHVYDVTY
-454 GIVEP
+454 GIVQ
-459 KDNLVCIDDS
+459 KADNLVCIDDS

-479 ILKILSSLNPKKIV
+479 ILKILSSLNPKKII

-522 TTALLKEWGKADTLA
+522 AIALLNEVGKRDTLLE
-537 SVYRK
+537 VYRK
-542 CMECLNSEEPCQI
+542 CIDCLKSEDSCGI

-560 VYAPFTDEQISRK
+560 IYAPFTAEQISKK
-573 ISEIVYPKEMGWDG
+573 IAEIVYPQDCGWNG
-587 EVVVIYQTVEG
+587 EVSVVYQSIEG

-609 WYFTGNYPTPGGYR
+609 WYFTGDYPTQGGYR

-630 NYYEKSTGRSY
+630 NYYKKSTGRSY

>member
-58 KFDMPPGQPYMFR
+58 KFDMPAGEPYMFR
-71 ERSVKTNALDKIF
+71 ERSVKSNALDRIF
-84 KDTIKQ
+84 KGTLKQ

-96 DGDILAD
+96 DGDILPD

-158 TNTEELNEGLIAMG
+158 TNTKELNEGLIAMG

-186 KVGFHLD
+186 KVGYHLD
-193 EAHDNLY
+193 EAHDNLF

-205 EGHEAGEIS
+205 EGHGADEIS
-214 ERILKEIDLVKVFR
+214 ERILRDIDLVKVFR
-228 KAAESWDGGYT
+228 KASENWDGGYA

-262 YFDDDEVF
+262 YFEDDEVY

-281 IFNKSIEDIHEVP
+281 IFGKDVGDIKEVP

-300 VKKSGETICEE
+300 VKKSGEVICKE
-311 FTTPVPVA
+311 FTKPEPN
-319 DRVQCS
+319 RFQCS

-335 DADIYKERKAL
+335 DAEIYKERKAL
-346 GAQLSNQVLTE
+346 GAELSDQVLKE
-357 IDNDL
+357 VGNDL
-362 ENSVISFIPNTSEVG
+362 ENTVISFIPNTSEVG
-377 YFGFLEQLRLER
+377 YFGFLEKLRLER
-389 RSRVKQE
+389 RREVKE
-396 ILDAQDKGELT
+396 SILAAHENGELT
-407 DDLLDDLVMRNWP
+407 DELLEDLIMRNWP

-430 KLRTFISSEDS
+430 KLRTFISTENS
-441 RNEMASHVYDVTY
+441 RNEMATHVYDVTY
-454 GIVEP
+454 GIVTP
-459 KDNLVCIDDS
+459 SDNLVCIDDS

-522 TTALLKEWGKADTLA
+522 AIALLKDVGKQDTLA
-537 SVYRK
+537 EVYRK
-542 CMECLNSEEPCQI
+542 CVDCLNSDQPCGI

-560 VYAPFTDEQISRK
+560 IYAPFTDEQISRK
-573 ISEIVYPKEMGWDG
+573 IAEIVYPTDRDWNG
-587 EVVVIYQTVEG
+587 EVSIIYQTVEG

-609 WYFTGNYPTPGGYR
+609 WYFTGDFPTPGGYR

-630 NYYEKSTGRSY
+630 NYYQKSTGRSY

>member
-58 KFDMPPGQPYMFR
+58 KFDMPAGEPYMFR
-71 ERSVKTNALDKIF
+71 ERSVKTNALDRIF
-84 KDTIKQ
+84 KDTLKQ
-90 YQKLQR
+90 YEKLQR
-96 DGDILAD
+96 NGDILPD

-108 KAKYDFC
+108 KSKYDFC

-158 TNTEELNEGLIAMG
+158 TNTKELNESLIAMG

-186 KVGFHLD
+186 KVGYHLD

-205 EGHEAGEIS
+205 EGHDAREIS
-214 ERILKEIDLVKVFR
+214 ERILGEIDLVKVFC
-228 KAAESWDGGYT
+228 KASKSWDGGYA

-251 LRDPR
+251 LRDPL
-256 GIRPAF
+256 GIRPVF
-262 YFDDDEVF
+262 YFEDDEVF
-270 AAASERAPLMT
+270 ASASERAPLMT
-281 IFNKSIEDIHEVP
+281 IFNKQIEDIEEVP

-300 VKKSGETICEE
+300 VKRSGELINEQFKE
-311 FTTPVPVA
+311 PNPE
-319 DRVQCS
+319 RKQCS

-346 GAQLSNQVLTE
+346 GAQLSEQVLKE
-357 IDNDL
+357 VGHDL
-362 ENSVISFIPNTSEVG
+362 ENTVVSFIPNTSEIG
-377 YFGFLEQLRLER
+377 YFGFLEKLRVDR
-389 RSRVKQE
+389 RNQVKDA
-396 ILDAQDKGELT
+396 ILDAQEKGELSEE
-407 DDLLDDLVMRNWP
+407 LLDDLIMKNWP

-430 KLRTFISSEDS
+430 KLRTFISTENS
-441 RNEMASHVYDVTY
+441 RNEMATHVYDVTY
-454 GIVEP
+454 GIVQ
-459 KDNLVCIDDS
+459 KTDNLVCIDDS

-479 ILKILSSLNPKKIV
+479 ILKILSSLNPKKII

-522 TTALLKEWGKADTLA
+522 AIALLHEVGKRDTLLE
-537 SVYRK
+537 VYRK
-542 CMECLNSEEPCQI
+542 CIDCLNSEESCRI

-560 VYAPFTDEQISRK
+560 IYAPFTAEQISKK
-573 ISEIVYPKEMGWDG
+573 IAEIVYPQDRGWSG
-587 EVVVIYQTVEG
+587 EVSVVYQSIEG

-609 WYFTGNYPTPGGYR
+609 WYFTGDYPTQGGYR

-630 NYYEKSTGRSY
+630 NYYKKSTGRSY

>member
-58 KFDMPPGQPYMFR
+58 KFDMPAGEPYMFR
-71 ERSVKTNALDKIF
+71 ERSVKTNALDRIF
-84 KDTIKQ
+84 KDTLKQ

-96 DGDILAD
+96 NGDILPD

-108 KAKYDFC
+108 KSKYDFC

-158 TNTEELNEGLIAMG
+158 TNTKELNESLIAMG

-186 KVGFHLD
+186 KVGYHLD

-205 EGHEAGEIS
+205 EGHDAREIS
-214 ERILKEIDLVKVFR
+214 ERILGEIDLVKVFC
-228 KAAESWDGGYT
+228 KASKSWDGGYA

-251 LRDPR
+251 LRDPL
-256 GIRPAF
+256 GIRPVF
-262 YFDDDEVF
+262 YFEDDEVF
-270 AAASERAPLMT
+270 ASASERAPLMT
-281 IFNKSIEDIHEVP
+281 IFNKQIEDIEEVP

-300 VKKSGETICEE
+300 VKRSGELINEQFKE
-311 FTTPVPVA
+311 PNPE
-319 DRVQCS
+319 RKQCS

-346 GAQLSNQVLTE
+346 GAQLSEQVLKE
-357 IDNDL
+357 VGHDL
-362 ENSVISFIPNTSEVG
+362 ENTVVSFIPNTSEIG
-377 YFGFLEQLRLER
+377 YFGFLEKLRVDR
-389 RSRVKQE
+389 RNQVKDA
-396 ILDAQDKGELT
+396 ILDAQEKGELSEE
-407 DDLLDDLVMRNWP
+407 LLDDLIMKNWP

-430 KLRTFISSEDS
+430 KLRTFISTENS
-441 RNEMASHVYDVTY
+441 RNEMATHVYDVTY
-454 GIVEP
+454 GIVQ
-459 KDNLVCIDDS
+459 KTDNLVCIDDS

-479 ILKILSSLNPKKIV
+479 ILKILSSLNPKKII

-522 TTALLKEWGKADTLA
+522 AIALLHEVGKRDTLLE
-537 SVYRK
+537 VYRK
-542 CMECLNSEEPCQI
+542 CIDCLNSEESCGI

-560 VYAPFTDEQISRK
+560 IYAPFTAEQISKK
-573 ISEIVYPKEMGWDG
+573 IAEIVYPQDCGWNG
-587 EVVVIYQTVEG
+587 EVSVVYQSIEG

-609 WYFTGNYPTPGGYR
+609 WYFTGDYPTQGGYR

-630 NYYEKSTGRSY
+630 NYYKKSTGRSY

>member
-51 GAGVAAI
+51 GAGVASI
-58 KFDMPPGQPYMFR
+58 KFDMPAGEPYMFR
-71 ERSVKTNALDKIF
+71 ERSVKSNALDRIF
-84 KDTIKQ
+84 KDTLKQ

-96 DGDILAD
+96 NGDILPD

-158 TNTEELNEGLIAMG
+158 TNTKELNQGLIAMG

-186 KVGFHLD
+186 KVGYHLD

-214 ERILKEIDLVKVFR
+214 DRILEEIDLVKVFR
-228 KAAESWDGGYT
+228 KAAESWDGGYA

-251 LRDPR
+251 LRDPL
-256 GIRPAF
+256 GIRPVF
-262 YFDDDEVF
+262 YFEDDEVF
-270 AAASERAPLMT
+270 ASASERAPLMT
-281 IFNKSIEDIHEVP
+281 IFDKQIKDIKEVP

-300 VKKSGETICEE
+300 IKRSGDFICEQFRKPASE
-311 FTTPVPVA
+311 
-319 DRVQCS
+319 RKQCS

-346 GAQLSNQVLTE
+346 GAQLSEQVLKE
-357 IDNDL
+357 VDHDL
-362 ENSVISFIPNTSEVG
+362 ENTVVSFIPNTSEIG
-377 YFGFLEQLRLER
+377 YFGFLEKLRIDRRQQVKEAILEA
-389 RSRVKQE
+389 QE
-396 ILDAQDKGELT
+396 SGELSEE
-407 DDLLDDLVMRNWP
+407 LLDDLIMKNWP

-430 KLRTFISSEDS
+430 KLRTFISTENS
-441 RNEMASHVYDVTY
+441 RNEMATHVYDVTY
-454 GIVEP
+454 GIVQP
-459 KDNLVCIDDS
+459 TDNLVCIDDS

-500 IRYPDCYGIDMSE
+500 IRFPDCYGIDMSE

-522 TTALLKEWGKADTLA
+522 AIALLKDVGKHDTLA
-537 SVYRK
+537 EVYRK
-542 CMECLNSEEPCQI
+542 CVDCLKSEESCGI

-560 VYAPFTDEQISRK
+560 IYAPFTAEQISSK
-573 ISEIVYPKEMGWDG
+573 ISEIVYPKDRGWDG
-587 EVVVIYQTVEG
+587 EVSVVYQSIEG
-598 LRKALPDHRGD
+598 LRKALPDHQGD
-609 WYFTGNYPTPGGYR
+609 WYFTGDYPTQGGYR

-630 NYYEKSTGRSY
+630 NYYKKSTGRSY

>member
-58 KFDMPPGQPYMFR
+58 KFDMPAGEPYMFR
-71 ERSVKTNALDKIF
+71 ERSVKTNALDRIF
-84 KDTIKQ
+84 KDTLKQ
-90 YQKLQR
+90 YHKLQR
-96 DGDILAD
+96 NGDILPD

-108 KAKYDFC
+108 KSKYDFC

-158 TNTEELNEGLIAMG
+158 TNTKELNESLISMG

-186 KVGFHLD
+186 KVGYHLD

-205 EGHEAGEIS
+205 EGHDAREIS
-214 ERILKEIDLVKVFR
+214 ERILGEIDLVKVFC
-228 KAAESWDGGYT
+228 KASKSWDGGYA

-251 LRDPR
+251 LRDPL
-256 GIRPAF
+256 GIRPVF
-262 YFDDDEVF
+262 YFEDDEVF
-270 AAASERAPLMT
+270 ASASERAPLMT
-281 IFNKSIEDIHEVP
+281 IFNKQIEDIEEVP

-300 VKKSGETICEE
+300 VKRSGELINEQFKE
-311 FTTPVPVA
+311 PNPE
-319 DRVQCS
+319 RKQCS

-346 GAQLSNQVLTE
+346 GAQLSEQVLKE
-357 IDNDL
+357 VGHDL
-362 ENSVISFIPNTSEVG
+362 ENTVVSFIPNTSEIG
-377 YFGFLEQLRLER
+377 YFGFLEKLRVDR
-389 RSRVKQE
+389 RNQVKDA
-396 ILDAQDKGELT
+396 ILDAQEKGELSEE
-407 DDLLDDLVMRNWP
+407 LLDDLIMKNWP

-430 KLRTFISSEDS
+430 KLRTFISTENS
-441 RNEMASHVYDVTY
+441 RNEMAAHVYDVTY
-454 GIVEP
+454 GIVQ
-459 KDNLVCIDDS
+459 KADNLVCIDDS

-479 ILKILSSLNPKKIV
+479 ILKILSSLNPKKII

-522 TTALLKEWGKADTLA
+522 AIALLHEVGKRDTLLE
-537 SVYRK
+537 VYRK
-542 CMECLNSEEPCQI
+542 CIDCLKSEDSCGI

-560 VYAPFTDEQISRK
+560 IYAPFTAEQISKK
-573 ISEIVYPKEMGWDG
+573 IAEIVYPRDRGWNG
-587 EVVVIYQTVEG
+587 EVSVVYQSIEG

-609 WYFTGNYPTPGGYR
+609 WYFTGDYPTQGGYR

-630 NYYEKSTGRSY
+630 NYYKKSTGRSY

>member
-58 KFDMPPGQPYMFR
+58 KFDMPAGEPYMFR
-71 ERSVKTNALDKIF
+71 ERSVKTNALDRIF
-84 KDTIKQ
+84 KDTLKQ
-90 YQKLQR
+90 YHKLQR
-96 DGDILAD
+96 DGDILPD

-108 KAKYDFC
+108 KSKYDFC

-158 TNTEELNEGLIAMG
+158 TNTKELNESLISMG

-186 KVGFHLD
+186 KVGYHLD

-205 EGHEAGEIS
+205 EGHDAREIS
-214 ERILKEIDLVKVFR
+214 ERILGEIDLVKVFC
-228 KAAESWDGGYT
+228 KASKSWDGGYA

-251 LRDPR
+251 LRDPL
-256 GIRPAF
+256 GIRPVF
-262 YFDDDEVF
+262 YFEDDEVF
-270 AAASERAPLMT
+270 ASASERAPLMT
-281 IFNKSIEDIHEVP
+281 IFNKQIEDIEEVP

-300 VKKSGETICEE
+300 VKRSGELINEQFKE
-311 FTTPVPVA
+311 PNPE
-319 DRVQCS
+319 RKQCS

-346 GAQLSNQVLTE
+346 GAQLSEQVLKE
-357 IDNDL
+357 VGHDL
-362 ENSVISFIPNTSEVG
+362 ENTVVSFIPNTSEIG
-377 YFGFLEQLRLER
+377 YFGFLEKLRVDR
-389 RSRVKQE
+389 RNQVKDA
-396 ILDAQDKGELT
+396 ILDAQEKGELSEE
-407 DDLLDDLVMRNWP
+407 LLDDLIMKNWP

-430 KLRTFISSEDS
+430 KLRTFISTENS
-441 RNEMASHVYDVTY
+441 RNEMAAHVYDVTY
-454 GIVEP
+454 GIVQ
-459 KDNLVCIDDS
+459 KADNLVCIDDS

-479 ILKILSSLNPKKIV
+479 ILKILSSLNPKKII

-522 TTALLKEWGKADTLA
+522 AIALLHEVGKRDTLLE
-537 SVYRK
+537 VYRK
-542 CMECLNSEEPCQI
+542 CIDCLNSEESCRI

-560 VYAPFTDEQISRK
+560 IYAPFTAEQISKK
-573 ISEIVYPKEMGWDG
+573 IAEIVYPRDRGWNG
-587 EVVVIYQTVEG
+587 EVSVVYQSIEG

-609 WYFTGNYPTPGGYR
+609 WYFTGDYPTQGGYR

-630 NYYEKSTGRSY
+630 NYYKKSTGRSY

>member
-29 TPLYGYYKLFLL
+29 TPLYGFYKLFLL

-51 GAGVAAI
+51 GAGVAAV
-58 KFDMPPGQPYMFR
+58 KFDMPPGDPYMFR
-71 ERSVKTNALDKIF
+71 ERTVKSNSLDRIF
-84 KDTIKQ
+84 KETLKK
-90 YQKLQR
+90 YEKLER
-96 DGDILAD
+96 SGEILSD

-108 KAKYDFC
+108 KAKFDFC

-158 TNTEELNEGLIAMG
+158 TNTKELNESLISMG

-205 EGHEAGEIS
+205 EGHEPGEIS
-214 ERILKEIDLVKVFR
+214 ERILNEIDLVKVFR
-228 KAAESWDGGYT
+228 KAAERWDGGYT
-239 LIGAIGNGDNFI
+239 LIGAIGNGDSFI

-256 GIRPAF
+256 GIRPAY
-262 YFDDDEVF
+262 YFEDDEVF
-270 AAASERAPLMT
+270 ASASERAPLMT
-281 IFNKSIEDIHEVP
+281 IFSKDADAIHEVP
-294 PGHIIV
+294 PGNIIV
-300 VKKSGETICEE
+300 VKKSGELLCEE
-311 FTTPVPVA
+311 FTQPES
-319 DRVQCS
+319 RFQCS

-335 DADIYKERKAL
+335 DPDIYKERKLL
-346 GAQLSNQVLTE
+346 GAQLSTQVLDE
-357 IDNDL
+357 IDHDL
-362 ENSVISFIPNTSEVG
+362 ENTVISFIPNTSEVG
-377 YFGFLEQLRLER
+377 YFGFIEKLRLER
-389 RSRVKQE
+389 RQRVKEAILAAQE
-396 ILDAQDKGELT
+396 DGELNEE
-407 DDLLDDLVMRNWP
+407 LLDDLIMRNWP

-430 KLRTFISSEDS
+430 KLRTFISSENS
-441 RNEMASHVYDVTY
+441 RNEMASLVYDVTY
-454 GIVEP
+454 GIVKET
-459 KDNLVCIDDS
+459 DNLVCIDDS
-469 IVRGTTLRKS
+469 IVRGTTLRTS
-479 ILKILSSLNPKKIV
+479 ILKILSSLNPKKII

-522 TTALLKEWGKADTLA
+522 ATILLKEIGKTEVLN

-542 CMECLNSEEPCQI
+542 CLECMSSDEVCEI

-560 VYAPFTDEQISRK
+560 VYAPFTDVQISRK
-573 ISEIVYPKEMGWDG
+573 ISEIVYPKDRDWNG
-587 EVVVIYQTVEG
+587 EVSIIYQTVEG
-598 LRKALPDHRGD
+598 LRQSLPDHKGD
-609 WYFTGNYPTPGGYR
+609 WYFTGDYPTPGGYR
-623 VVNQAFV
+623 VVNKAFV

>member
-58 KFDMPPGQPYMFR
+58 KFDMPAGEPYMFR
-71 ERSVKTNALDKIF
+71 ERSVKSNALDRIF
-84 KDTIKQ
+84 KDTLKQ

-96 DGDILAD
+96 NGDILPD

-158 TNTEELNEGLIAMG
+158 TNTKELNESLIAMG

-186 KVGFHLD
+186 KVGYHLD

-205 EGHEAGEIS
+205 EGHEADEIS
-214 ERILKEIDLVKVFR
+214 ERILEEIDLVKVFR
-228 KAAESWDGGYT
+228 KAAESWDGGYA

-251 LRDPR
+251 LRDPL
-256 GIRPAF
+256 GIRPVF
-262 YFDDDEVF
+262 YFEDDEVF
-270 AAASERAPLMT
+270 ASASERAPLMT
-281 IFNKSIEDIHEVP
+281 IFDKHIEDIKEVP

-300 VKKSGETICEE
+300 IKRSGELICEQFRE
-311 FTTPVPVA
+311 PAPE
-319 DRVQCS
+319 RKQCS

-346 GAQLSNQVLTE
+346 GAQLSEQVLKE
-357 IDNDL
+357 VGHDL
-362 ENSVISFIPNTSEVG
+362 ENTVVSFIPNTSEIG
-377 YFGFLEQLRLER
+377 YFGFLEKLRIDRRNQVKEAILEA
-389 RSRVKQE
+389 QE
-396 ILDAQDKGELT
+396 NGELSEE
-407 DDLLDDLVMRNWP
+407 LLDDLIMKNWP

-430 KLRTFISSEDS
+430 KLRTFISTENS
-441 RNEMASHVYDVTY
+441 RNEMATHVYDVTY
-454 GIVEP
+454 GIVQP
-459 KDNLVCIDDS
+459 ADNLVCIDDS

-479 ILKILSSLNPKKIV
+479 ILKILSSLNPKKII

-522 TTALLKEWGKADTLA
+522 AIALLKDVGKHDTLA
-537 SVYRK
+537 EVYRK
-542 CMECLNSEEPCQI
+542 CVDCLNSEESCGI

-560 VYAPFTDEQISRK
+560 IYAPFTADQISRK
-573 ISEIVYPKEMGWDG
+573 ISEIVYPKDRGWEG
-587 EVVVIYQTVEG
+587 EVSVVYQTIEG

-609 WYFTGNYPTPGGYR
+609 WYFTGDYPTQGGYR

-630 NYYEKSTGRSY
+630 NYYKKSTGRSY

>member
-58 KFDMPPGQPYMFR
+58 KFDMPAGEPYMFR
-71 ERSVKTNALDKIF
+71 ERSVKTNALDRIF
-84 KDTIKQ
+84 KDTLKQ

-96 DGDILAD
+96 NGDILPD

-108 KAKYDFC
+108 KSKYDFC

-158 TNTEELNEGLIAMG
+158 TNTKELNESLIAMG

-186 KVGFHLD
+186 KVGYHLD

-205 EGHEAGEIS
+205 EGHDAREIS
-214 ERILKEIDLVKVFR
+214 ERILGEIDLVKVFC
-228 KAAESWDGGYT
+228 KASKSWDGGYA

-251 LRDPR
+251 LRDPL
-256 GIRPAF
+256 GIRPVF
-262 YFDDDEVF
+262 YFEDDEVF
-270 AAASERAPLMT
+270 ASASERAPLMT
-281 IFNKSIEDIHEVP
+281 IFNKQIEDIEEVP

-300 VKKSGETICEE
+300 VKRSGELINEQFKE
-311 FTTPVPVA
+311 PNSE
-319 DRVQCS
+319 RKQCS

-346 GAQLSNQVLTE
+346 GAQLSEQVLKE
-357 IDNDL
+357 VGHDL
-362 ENSVISFIPNTSEVG
+362 EKTVVSFIPNTSEIG
-377 YFGFLEQLRLER
+377 YFGFLEKLRVDR
-389 RSRVKQE
+389 RNQVKDA
-396 ILDAQDKGELT
+396 ILDAQEKGELS
-407 DDLLDDLVMRNWP
+407 DELLDDLIMKNWP

-430 KLRTFISSEDS
+430 KLRTFISTENS
-441 RNEMASHVYDVTY
+441 RNEMATHVYDVTY
-454 GIVEP
+454 GIIQ
-459 KDNLVCIDDS
+459 KTDNLVCIDDS

-479 ILKILSSLNPKKIV
+479 ILKILSSLNPKKII

-522 TTALLKEWGKADTLA
+522 AIALLHEVGKRDTLLE
-537 SVYRK
+537 VYRK
-542 CMECLNSEEPCQI
+542 CIDCLNSEESCGI

-560 VYAPFTDEQISRK
+560 IYAPFTAEQISKK
-573 ISEIVYPKEMGWDG
+573 IAEIVYPQDCGWNG
-587 EVVVIYQTVEG
+587 EVSVVYQSIEG
-598 LRKALPDHRGD
+598 LREALPDHRGD
-609 WYFTGNYPTPGGYR
+609 WYFSGDYPTQGGYR

-630 NYYEKSTGRSY
+630 NYYKKSTGRSY

>member
-58 KFDMPPGQPYMFR
+58 KFDMPAGEPYMFR
-71 ERSVKTNALDKIF
+71 ERSVKSNALDKIF
-84 KDTIKQ
+84 KDTLKQ

-96 DGDILAD
+96 NGDILPD

-158 TNTEELNEGLIAMG
+158 TNTQELNESLISMG

-193 EAHDNLY
+193 EAHDNLF

-205 EGHEAGEIS
+205 EGYDAEAIS
-214 ERILKEIDLVKVFR
+214 ERILKDIDLVKVFR

-262 YFDDDEVF
+262 YFEDDEVF

-281 IFNKSIEDIHEVP
+281 IFDKDLEDIHEVP
-294 PGHIIV
+294 PGNIIV
-300 VKKSGETICEE
+300 VKKDGELICEE
-311 FTTPVPVA
+311 FTKPEEE
-319 DRVQCS
+319 RSQCS

-346 GAQLSNQVLTE
+346 GAQLSEQVLKE
-357 IDNDL
+357 VDNDL
-362 ENSVISFIPNTSEVG
+362 ENTVVSFVPNTSEVG
-377 YFGFLEQLRLER
+377 YFGFLEKLRVDR
-389 RSRVKQE
+389 RKLVKQS
-396 ILDAQDKGELT
+396 ILEAQAKGEL
-407 DDLLDDLVMRNWP
+407 DDELLEELIMRNWP

-430 KLRTFISSEDS
+430 KLRTFISTEDS

-454 GIVEP
+454 GIVKET
-459 KDNLVCIDDS
+459 DNLVCIDDS

-522 TTALLKEWGKADTLA
+522 AISLLKECGKGDVLS

-542 CMECLNSEEPCQI
+542 CVDCLSSPEPCLV

-560 VYAPFTDEQISRK
+560 IYAPFTDDQISRK
-573 ISEIVYPKEMGWDG
+573 ISEIVYPKDRDWDG
-587 EVVVIYQTVEG
+587 EVSVIYQTVEG
-598 LRKALPDHRGD
+598 LRKALPHHSGD
-609 WYFTGNYPTPGGYR
+609 WYFTGDFPTPGGYR

-630 NYYEKSTGRSY
+630 NFFEKSTGRSY

>member
-58 KFDMPPGQPYMFR
+58 KFDMPAGEPYMFR
-71 ERSVKTNALDKIF
+71 ERSVKTNALDRIF
-84 KDTIKQ
+84 KDTLKQ

-96 DGDILAD
+96 NGDILPD

-108 KAKYDFC
+108 KSKYDFC

-158 TNTEELNEGLIAMG
+158 TNTKELNESLIAMG

-186 KVGFHLD
+186 KVGYHLD

-205 EGHEAGEIS
+205 EGHDAREIS
-214 ERILKEIDLVKVFR
+214 ERILGEIDLVKVFR
-228 KAAESWDGGYT
+228 KASKSWDGGYA

-251 LRDPR
+251 LRDPL
-256 GIRPAF
+256 GIRPVF
-262 YFDDDEVF
+262 YFEDDEVF
-270 AAASERAPLMT
+270 ASASERAPLMT
-281 IFNKSIEDIHEVP
+281 IFNKQIEDIEEVP

-300 VKKSGETICEE
+300 VKRSGELINEQFKKPNPE
-311 FTTPVPVA
+311 
-319 DRVQCS
+319 RKQCS

-346 GAQLSNQVLTE
+346 GAQLSEQVLQE
-357 IDNDL
+357 VGHDL
-362 ENSVISFIPNTSEVG
+362 ENTVVSFIPNTSEIG
-377 YFGFLEQLRLER
+377 YFGFLEKLRVDR
-389 RSRVKQE
+389 RNQVKDA
-396 ILDAQDKGELT
+396 ILDAQEKGELSEE
-407 DDLLDDLVMRNWP
+407 LLDDLIMKNWP

-430 KLRTFISSEDS
+430 KLRTFISTENS
-441 RNEMASHVYDVTY
+441 RNEMATHVYDVTY
-454 GIVEP
+454 GIVQ
-459 KDNLVCIDDS
+459 KTDNLVCIDDS

-479 ILKILSSLNPKKIV
+479 ILKILSSLNPKKII

-522 TTALLKEWGKADTLA
+522 AIALLNEVGKRDTL
-537 SVYRK
+537 SEVYRK
-542 CMECLNSEEPCQI
+542 CVDCLNSEESCGI

-560 VYAPFTDEQISRK
+560 IYAPFTAEQISKK
-573 ISEIVYPKEMGWDG
+573 IAEIVYPKDRGWSG
-587 EVVVIYQTVEG
+587 EVSVVYQSIEG

-609 WYFTGNYPTPGGYR
+609 WYFTGDYPTRGGYR

-630 NYYEKSTGRSY
+630 NFYKKSTGRSY

>member
-58 KFDMPPGQPYMFR
+58 KFDMPAGEPYMFR
-71 ERSVKTNALDKIF
+71 ERSVKTNALDRIF
-84 KDTIKQ
+84 KDTLKQ
-90 YQKLQR
+90 YEKLQR
-96 DGDILAD
+96 NGDILPD

-108 KAKYDFC
+108 KSKYDFC

-158 TNTEELNEGLIAMG
+158 TNTKELNESLIAMG

-186 KVGFHLD
+186 KVGYHLD

-205 EGHEAGEIS
+205 EGHDAREIS
-214 ERILKEIDLVKVFR
+214 ERILGEIDLVKVFC
-228 KAAESWDGGYT
+228 KASKSWDGGYA

-251 LRDPR
+251 LRDPL
-256 GIRPAF
+256 GIRPVF
-262 YFDDDEVF
+262 YFEDDEVF
-270 AAASERAPLMT
+270 ASASERAPLMT
-281 IFNKSIEDIHEVP
+281 IFNKQIEDIEEVP

-300 VKKSGETICEE
+300 VKRSGELINEQFKE
-311 FTTPVPVA
+311 PNPE
-319 DRVQCS
+319 RKQCS

-346 GAQLSNQVLTE
+346 GAQLSEQVLKE
-357 IDNDL
+357 VGHDL
-362 ENSVISFIPNTSEVG
+362 ENTVVSFIPNTSEIG
-377 YFGFLEQLRLER
+377 YFGFLEKLRVDR
-389 RSRVKQE
+389 RNQVKDA
-396 ILDAQDKGELT
+396 ILDAQEKGELS
-407 DDLLDDLVMRNWP
+407 DELLDDLIMKNWP

-430 KLRTFISSEDS
+430 KLRTFISTENS
-441 RNEMASHVYDVTY
+441 RNEMATHVYDVTY
-454 GIVEP
+454 GIIQ
-459 KDNLVCIDDS
+459 KTDNLVCIDDS

-479 ILKILSSLNPKKIV
+479 ILKILSSLNPKKII

-522 TTALLKEWGKADTLA
+522 AIALLHEVGKRDTLLE
-537 SVYRK
+537 VYRK
-542 CMECLNSEEPCQI
+542 CIDCLNSEESCGI

-560 VYAPFTDEQISRK
+560 IYAPFTAEQISKK
-573 ISEIVYPKEMGWDG
+573 IAEIVYPQDRGWSG
-587 EVVVIYQTVEG
+587 EVSVVYQSIEG

-609 WYFTGNYPTPGGYR
+609 WYFSGDYPTQGGYR

-630 NYYEKSTGRSY
+630 NYYKKSTGRSY